1 MDVKNLCVFWLLLL
15 LLLLKEGLDS
25 SVVAH
30 LHNYCKGNGF
40 KSHSSH
46 CFCFII
52 IFEYRKPLKSFN
64 LKYMS
69 LYSSKSATRR
79 YLKLH

>member
-15 LLLLKEGLDS
+15 LLLLSLLLLKEGLDS

-30 LHNYCKGNGF
+30 LHSYCKGNGF

-46 CFCFII
+46 FFA
-52 IFEYRKPLKSFN
+52 L
-64 LKYMS
+64 S
-69 LYSSKSATRR
+69 LYLSTGN
-79 YLKLH
+79 L